1 MSALPRALGQEE
13 ESGTP
18 KVTPLLL
25 LTGFLGSGKT
35 TLLNR
40 WLASPGHPRIGV
52 VVNEF
57 GQVGIDGKLLPGT
70 GILELSNGCVCCV
83 RGTELWESAL
93 ELVDRA
99 GAEVLVVET
108 SGLVEPQALLTQYEL
123 LPTHMAD
130 RLTLRGL
137 VCVVDPQFVGEAV
150 QRRSE
155 ARHQL
160 ELADRVLMSKLDLA
174 SAEELLSAHRLLD
187 DLAVTSDRAG
197 LSLRSSDHD
206 VAEVLRWAF
215 LPRTE
220 PRRKRT
226 MEVRHGASQLAAVS
240 VRVKDPLLA
249 SPLHALLSELPGNIL
264 RAKGFVKIYDG
275 PGLPLRDQIVHLA
288 GHRVELQT
296 PSPEVQAVLPT
307 EGALVFIGEHLD
319 ESWLRL
325 RLSACAAPLAAE
337 SAT

>member
-1 MSALPRALGQEE
+1 MSALSPALGQEE
-13 ESGTP
+13 ESGTSP
-18 KVTPLLL
+18 VTPLLL

-123 LPTHMAD
+123 LPKHMAS

-137 VCVVDPQFVGEAV
+137 VCVVDPQFVAEAV
-150 QRRSE
+150 ERRAE

-174 SAEELLSAHRLLD
+174 SAEELLSAHRLLT

-197 LSLRSSDHD
+197 LSLRSSDQE

-215 LPRTE
+215 QPRQE
-220 PRRKRT
+220 PRRKRASL
-226 MEVRHGASQLAAVS
+226 EVRHGASQLAAVS
-240 VRVKDPLLA
+240 VRLPHPLLEP
-249 SPLHALLSELPGNIL
+249 PLRVLLSELPGTIL
-264 RAKGFVKIYDG
+264 RAKGFVKLYDG

-296 PSPEVQAVLPT
+296 PSPEVLAALPP

-325 RLSACAAPLAAE
+325 RLSACTAPL
-337 SAT
+337 SG